1 MEQTACFLAARARAG
16 RVVGAGEVAMSG
28 GSSDP
33 SEFGKYLVFAQVG
46 FEMVVPIV
54 LGLWADNYFETRPWC
69 VVAGVVLGLAGG
81 LWHLVYLA
89 KKFDEAERA
98 RKRREQE

>member
-1 MEQTACFLAARARAG
+1 MP
-16 RVVGAGEVAMSG
+16 G
-28 GSSDP
+28 GTPDP

-54 LGLWADNYFETRPWC
+54 LGLLADNHWETRPWG

-89 KKFDEAERA
+89 KKFDEAESS
-98 RKRREQE
+98 RKRQERQ